1 MNAVSTP
8 DGGRPIAHDFPRNEV
23 AVTPGDAALGL
34 QLCRAS
40 IMSLMRLQ
48 LAFERRDRMGAM
60 EAIDRLHAL
69 DTEVERIMAD
79 LPGGEDD
86 PRRHVVNRIL
96 REEKMAVA
104 FEKLALASGTDGPDL
119 ASPPP
124 FSGQRGNP
132 PGDVGGLDLKVG
144 PPTGAR
150 LFSVAR
156 AYGPRAALLLVIAA
170 GTVAIAMMAL

>member
-1 MNAVSTP
+1 VNAVSTP
-8 DGGRPIAHDFPRNEV
+8 DGGRPIAHDFPPNEV
-23 AVTPGDAALGL
+23 AVPPGDAALGL

-40 IMSLMRLQ
+40 IMSLIRLQ

-104 FEKLALASGTDGPDL
+104 FEKLALASGADGPAL

-124 FSGQRGNP
+124 FLGQRHNL
-132 PGDVGGLDLKVG
+132 PGEVGDLDPEDG
-144 PPTGAR
+144 PPTRAR
-150 LFSVAR
+150 LSATVRTYAAR
-156 AYGPRAALLLVIAA
+156 TVLLLAIAA
-170 GTVAIAMMAL
+170 GTVAMAMMAL